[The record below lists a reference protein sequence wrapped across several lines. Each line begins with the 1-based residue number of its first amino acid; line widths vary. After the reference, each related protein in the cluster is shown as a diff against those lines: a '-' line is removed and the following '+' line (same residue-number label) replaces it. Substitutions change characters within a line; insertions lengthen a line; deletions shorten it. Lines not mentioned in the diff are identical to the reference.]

1 MQRVKVNYF
10 FAPLLFVFHA
20 YLLGM
25 VKPSNAR
32 FK

>member
-10 FAPLLFVFHA
+10 FAPLPFIRQV
-20 YLLGM
+20 YLDGM